1 MSLFI
6 VKTKGLEDTEI
17 PLLLSFSL
25 GTFPGS
31 SKKNPLTIIYI
42 LTFIHPHTLPG
53 ICILT
58 LYLEVRKE
66 SLATAPREE
75 QPSSTAGLAGGARG
89 LSGFRKERGGSGTVL
104 ESQLLLGRWDTGT
117 ATPAHPPTCHVTLGR
132 RPLGQT
138 DTTHGALSGVGYGL
152 SVTGDP
158 TSSF

>member
-1 MSLFI
+1 MTLFI
-6 VKTKGLEDTEI
+6 LKTKGLEDTEI

-53 ICILT
+53 IFILT

-66 SLATAPREE
+66 SLATAPL
-75 QPSSTAGLAGGARG
+75 GLAGGARG
-89 LSGFRKERGGSGTVL
+89 LSGFRKECGGSGTVL

-117 ATPAHPPTCHVTLGR
+117 ATPAHLPTCHVTLGR
-132 RPLGQT
+132 RPLRQT